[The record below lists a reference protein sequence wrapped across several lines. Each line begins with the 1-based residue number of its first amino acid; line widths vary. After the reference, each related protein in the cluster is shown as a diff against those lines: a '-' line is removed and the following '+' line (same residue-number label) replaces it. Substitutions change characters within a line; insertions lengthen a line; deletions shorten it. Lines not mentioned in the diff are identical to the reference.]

1 MTKNNQ
7 VNSLTKAEKASK
19 NIYCIS
25 GLGADK
31 RVFRNLKFAGYQLV
45 HLDWLAPNKREKLSD
60 YAKRLAEAIED
71 KEPILI
77 GLSFGGMVA
86 VEIAKQIKV
95 KQVILISSAKQADE
109 IPWYIKLFR
118 WLPIHCFIPI
128 KSLLWTVYWL
138 INWFFGIETVE
149 ERKLLKE
156 ILKDTDAKFLNWAI
170 NRVVFWKNE
179 ITPKNIYHI
188 HGTSDRIF
196 PISFVKPDITLEKGG
211 HLMVVNRADRLAKI
225 IDRLI
230 GKSN

>member
-1 MTKNNQ
+1 MTNNNKI
-7 VNSLTKAEKASK
+7 NSLTKAEKASK

-25 GLGADK
+25 GLGADR
-31 RVFRNLKFAGYQLV
+31 RVFRNLKFVGYQLV
-45 HLDWLAPNKREKLSD
+45 HLDWLAPNKQEKLSD

-156 ILKDTDAKFLNWAI
+156 ILVDTDAKFLKWAI

-196 PISFVKPDITLEKGG
+196 PMAFVKPDITLEKGG
-211 HLMVVNRADRLAKI
+211 HLMVVNRADPLAKI
-225 IDRLI
+225 IYRLI
-230 GKSN
+230 SKTN

>member
-1 MTKNNQ
+1 MTNNNKI
-7 VNSLTKAEKASK
+7 NSLTKAEKASK

-25 GLGADK
+25 GLGADR

-45 HLDWLAPNKREKLSD
+45 HLDWLAPNKWEKLSD

-156 ILKDTDAKFLNWAI
+156 ILVDTDAKFLKWAI

-179 ITPKNIYHI
+179 ITPENIYHI

-196 PISFVKPDITLEKGG
+196 PMAFVNPDITLEKGG

-225 IDRLI
+225 IDSSL
-230 GKSN
+230 GKTI